1 MCLCKSGSDKS
12 AFFKKYFYLLL
23 LLIRMMSV
31 MELQEMLRE
40 KWPSTSSLP
49 AVSVNPLSHSSSSRR
64 ESLLKAAQ
72 RRCRYLKNTSPLSFK
87 TPVFFLFKRGTY
99 FLKKGGCLCCSCFM
113 CVCITSVVT
122 NADHWR
128 WLRSSLSKSLKIPS
142 TFQGWGGCAR
152 WAVPLLGC
160 SVS

>member
-1 MCLCKSGSDKS
+1 MTGLPFLKI
-12 AFFKKYFYLLL
+12 L

-40 KWPSTSSLP
+40 KWPSTSSLT
-49 AVSVNPLSHSSSSRR
+49 AVAVNPLSHGSSSSRR

-99 FLKKGGCLCCSCFM
+99 FLKKGGCFNAVLVSC
-113 CVCITSVVT
+113 VSV
-122 NADHWR
+122 
-128 WLRSSLSKSLKIPS
+128 
-142 TFQGWGGCAR
+142 
-152 WAVPLLGC
+152 
-160 SVS
+160 